1 MDIEGHV
8 AIVTGGSRGIGLAVA
23 ERLAEAGCSVVL
35 CARAQD
41 RAERAART
49 ICESGGRAVGVAADV
64 TDTESVNAMVEKAM
78 AEFGRIDVLVN
89 NAGIV
94 SDGLVMRMKDENWR
108 SVIDTNLTGV
118 FNCTR
123 AVLRPMVKKRYGRI
137 ITVGSVAGVM
147 GNAGQANYAAAKAG
161 VIGFTKTLS
170 KEMGGRGITANVV
183 APGFIETDMTENI
196 SEKQREQ
203 ILRLITVGRFG
214 VPRDVAEMVAFL
226 ASDCASYITGQVIC
240 VDGGIAL

>member
-203 ILRLITVGRFG
+203 ILSLITVGRFG